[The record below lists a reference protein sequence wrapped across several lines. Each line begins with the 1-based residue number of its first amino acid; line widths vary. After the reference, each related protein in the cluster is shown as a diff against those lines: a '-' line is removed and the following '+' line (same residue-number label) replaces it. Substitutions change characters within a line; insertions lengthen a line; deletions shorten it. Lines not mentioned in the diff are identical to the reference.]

1 MKLTRKQIYD
11 MMWTNG
17 VGHTEKSLGLK
28 QKELK
33 KICEKFEIPRPSSG
47 YWTSLKLGKQVE
59 KTVLPSNN
67 NDSEIINTDDYITK
81 EKSPKLP
88 MRVGSQKDAEGKYQ
102 AKELPSN
109 DQNINP
115 LYKVPDVLYA
125 KDPLILDTKAKLRE
139 MNFRDTNPWSA
150 KNPFKCKIDKW
161 LSMHV
166 SQEQEDRAIRI
177 YATIIK
183 AAKAKGYELMIVK
196 DESRH
201 YPECTTYIVI
211 REHRIQTFLREVY
224 RQAANDD
231 GTKNRYEKVG
241 SGVLKFECDEYEHH
255 YSSFTKCAAQ
265 DTTYTKIED
274 KIEHII
280 EVLEGIADLRD
291 ERERQRKLEEERRRK
306 EEERKRLEEEERK
319 RLQTL
324 KDAELEKVQK
334 LIFNAERLKLSRTI
348 REYIKDLQ
356 LHMKEYG
363 LSNNMVDM
371 EAEIEWMKKKADFI
385 DPFVKCHD
393 ELLTEEHIEKL
404 LNPDIIMTDKSN
416 PTYGYSHS
424 EHQYSYWQ
432 IKNLWRK

>member
-67 NDSEIINTDDYITK
+67 NDSGIINTDDYITK
-81 EKSPKLP
+81 EKAPKLP

-115 LYKVPDVLYA
+115 LYKVPDILYA

-139 MNFRDTNPWSA
+139 QNFRNTNPWNA
-150 KNPFKCKIDKW
+150 KNPFKCKADKW
-161 LSMHV
+161 LSMRV

-183 AAKAKGYELMIVK
+183 AAQSKGYELHIVK
-196 DESRH
+196 DNNRY

-211 REHRIQTFLREVY
+211 RGHKIQTFLREVNK
-224 RQAANDD
+224 QATNDD
-231 GTKNRYEKVG
+231 GTRNRHELIG
-241 SGVLKFECDEYEHH
+241 SGILKFECDEYERH
-255 YSSFTKCAAQ
+255 YGSSYDRCAAQ
-265 DTTYTKIED
+265 DTKCTKLED

-280 EVLEGIADLRD
+280 EVLEEIADLRD
-291 ERERQRKLEEERRRK
+291 ERERRRILEEKHKKQEEERMRL
-306 EEERKRLEEEERK
+306 EAEERKRLKALQDEELGRI
-319 RLQTL
+319 
-324 KDAELEKVQK
+324 QK
-334 LIFNAERLKLSRTI
+334 LIFNAERLKLSNTI
-348 REYIKDLQ
+348 REYIKEYQ
-356 LHMKEYG
+356 LRMQEKG
-363 LSNNMVDM
+363 LSEEPNMKS
-371 EAEIEWMKKKADFI
+371 EIEWMERKADFI
-385 DPFVKCHD
+385 DPFVNYSD
-393 ELLTEEHIEKL
+393 ELLTEEHIDKL
-404 LNPDIIMTDKSN
+404 LNPDIIMTDKSRSS
-416 PTYGYSHS
+416 YGFSHS
-424 EHQYSYWQ
+424 DPQYSYWQ

>member
-67 NDSEIINTDDYITK
+67 NDSGIINTDDYITK
-81 EKSPKLP
+81 EKAPRLP

-139 MNFRDTNPWSA
+139 QNFRNTNPWNA
-150 KNPFKCKIDKW
+150 KNPFKCKADKW
-161 LSMHV
+161 LSMRV

-183 AAKAKGYELMIVK
+183 AAQSKGYELHIVK
-196 DESRH
+196 DNNRY

-211 REHRIQTFLREVY
+211 RGHKIQTFLREVNK
-224 RQAANDD
+224 QATNDD
-231 GTKNRYEKVG
+231 GTRNRHELIG
-241 SGVLKFECDEYEHH
+241 SGILKFECDEYERH
-255 YSSFTKCAAQ
+255 YGSSYDRCAAQ
-265 DTTYTKIED
+265 DTKCTKLED

-280 EVLEGIADLRD
+280 EVLEEIADLRD
-291 ERERQRKLEEERRRK
+291 ERERRRILEEKHKKQEEDRMRL
-306 EEERKRLEEEERK
+306 EAEERKRLKALQDEELGRI
-319 RLQTL
+319 
-324 KDAELEKVQK
+324 QK
-334 LIFNAERLKLSRTI
+334 LIFNAERLKLSNTI
-348 REYIKDLQ
+348 REYIKEYQ
-356 LHMKEYG
+356 LRMQEEG
-363 LSNNMVDM
+363 LSEEPNMKS
-371 EAEIEWMKKKADFI
+371 EIEWMERKVDFI
-385 DPFVKCHD
+385 DPFVNYSD
-393 ELLTEEHIEKL
+393 ELLTEEHIDKL
-404 LNPDIIMTDKSN
+404 LNPDIIMTDKSRSS
-416 PTYGYSHS
+416 YGFSHS
-424 EHQYSYWQ
+424 DPQYSYWQ

>member
-67 NDSEIINTDDYITK
+67 NDSGIINTDDYITK
-81 EKSPKLP
+81 EKAPKLP

-139 MNFRDTNPWSA
+139 QNFRNTNPWNA
-150 KNPFKCKIDKW
+150 KNPFKCKADKW
-161 LSMHV
+161 LSMRV

-183 AAKAKGYELMIVK
+183 AAQSKGYELYIAK
-196 DESRH
+196 DNNRY

-211 REHRIQTFLREVY
+211 RSHKIQTFLREVNK
-224 RQAANDD
+224 QATNDD
-231 GTKNRYEKVG
+231 GTRNRHELIG
-241 SGVLKFECDEYEHH
+241 SGILKFECDEYERH
-255 YSSFTKCAAQ
+255 YGSSYDRCAAQ
-265 DTTYTKIED
+265 DTKCTKLED

-280 EVLEGIADLRD
+280 EVLEEIADLRD
-291 ERERQRKLEEERRRK
+291 ERERRRILEEKHKKQEEERMRL
-306 EEERKRLEEEERK
+306 EAEERKRLKALQDEELGRI
-319 RLQTL
+319 
-324 KDAELEKVQK
+324 QK
-334 LIFNAERLKLSRTI
+334 LIFNAERLKLSNTI
-348 REYIKDLQ
+348 REYIKEYQ
-356 LHMKEYG
+356 LRMQEKG
-363 LSNNMVDM
+363 LSEEPNMKS
-371 EAEIEWMKKKADFI
+371 EIEWMERKADFI
-385 DPFVKCHD
+385 DPFVNYSD
-393 ELLTEEHIEKL
+393 ELLTEEHIDKL
-404 LNPDIIMTDKSN
+404 LNPDIIMTDKSRSS
-416 PTYGYSHS
+416 YGFSHS
-424 EHQYSYWQ
+424 DPQYSYWQ

>member
-67 NDSEIINTDDYITK
+67 NDSGIINTDDYITK
-81 EKSPKLP
+81 EKAPKLP

-139 MNFRDTNPWSA
+139 QNFRNTNPWNA
-150 KNPFKCKIDKW
+150 KNPFKCKADKW
-161 LSMHV
+161 LSMRV

-183 AAKAKGYELMIVK
+183 AAQSKGYELHIVK
-196 DESRH
+196 DNNRY
-201 YPECTTYIVI
+201 YPECTTYIEI
-211 REHRIQTFLREVY
+211 RGHKIQTFLREVNK
-224 RQAANDD
+224 QATNDD
-231 GTKNRYEKVG
+231 GTRNRHELIG
-241 SGVLKFECDEYEHH
+241 SGILKFECDEYERH
-255 YSSFTKCAAQ
+255 YGSSYDRCAAQ
-265 DTTYTKIED
+265 DTKCTKLED

-280 EVLEGIADLRD
+280 EVLEEIADLRD
-291 ERERQRKLEEERRRK
+291 ERERRRILEEKHKKQEEERMRL
-306 EEERKRLEEEERK
+306 EAEERKRLK
-319 RLQTL
+319 AL
-324 KDAELEKVQK
+324 KDEELGRIQK
-334 LIFNAERLKLSRTI
+334 LIFNAERLKLSNTI
-348 REYIKDLQ
+348 REYIKEYQ
-356 LHMKEYG
+356 LRMQEKG
-363 LSNNMVDM
+363 LSEEPNMKS
-371 EAEIEWMKKKADFI
+371 EIEWMERKADFI
-385 DPFVKCHD
+385 DPFVNYSD
-393 ELLTEEHIEKL
+393 ELLTEEHIDKL
-404 LNPDIIMTDKSN
+404 LNPDIIMTDKSRSS
-416 PTYGYSHS
+416 YGFSHS
-424 EHQYSYWQ
+424 DPQYSYWQ

>member
-67 NDSEIINTDDYITK
+67 NDSGIINTDDYITK
-81 EKSPKLP
+81 EKAPKLP

-139 MNFRDTNPWSA
+139 QNFRNTNPWNA
-150 KNPFKCKIDKW
+150 KNPFKCKADKW
-161 LSMHV
+161 LSMRV

-183 AAKAKGYELMIVK
+183 AAQSKGYELHIVK
-196 DESRH
+196 DNNRY

-211 REHRIQTFLREVY
+211 RGHKIQTFLREVNK
-224 RQAANDD
+224 QATNDD
-231 GTKNRYEKVG
+231 GTRNRHELIG
-241 SGVLKFECDEYEHH
+241 SGILKFECDEYERH
-255 YSSFTKCAAQ
+255 YGSSYDRCAAQ
-265 DTTYTKIED
+265 DTKCTKLED

-280 EVLEGIADLRD
+280 EVLEEIADLRD
-291 ERERQRKLEEERRRK
+291 ERERRRILEEKHKKQEEERMRL
-306 EEERKRLEEEERK
+306 EAEERKRLK
-319 RLQTL
+319 AL
-324 KDAELEKVQK
+324 KDEELGRIQK
-334 LIFNAERLKLSRTI
+334 LIFNAERLKLSNTI
-348 REYIKDLQ
+348 REYIKEYQ
-356 LHMKEYG
+356 LRMQEKG
-363 LSNNMVDM
+363 LSEEPNMKS
-371 EAEIEWMKKKADFI
+371 EIEWMERKADFI
-385 DPFVKCHD
+385 DPFVNYSD
-393 ELLTEEHIEKL
+393 ELLTEEHIDKL
-404 LNPDIIMTDKSN
+404 LNPDIIMTDKSRSS
-416 PTYGYSHS
+416 YGFSHS
-424 EHQYSYWQ
+424 DPQYSYWQ